1 VVGVYDAMPQMVWTC
16 NFLKEQGVGDGGTK
30 LLQDNMSA
38 MLLEKNGR
46 ASSSKRTKHMDIRYF
61 FIKDRIASGDITL
74 EHCPTESMLA
84 DFFTKPLQG
93 SLFYQLRDQIM
104 NVDRNSKYHSS
115 RRSVLRSAGT
125 GDDDVIPEGAVASDD
140 ERSTCIAD
148 DETNEWTVVKKRRGR
163 TDKAK

>member
-1 VVGVYDAMPQMVWTC
+1 VKYLRGTIDLPLVLKGNAEGDVLWWVDASHAVHPDMKGHTGATMSMGHGSIYASSTKQKLVTRSSTECEVVGVYDAMPQMVWTC

-74 EHCPTESMLA
+74 EHCPTESH
-84 DFFTKPLQG
+84 
-93 SLFYQLRDQIM
+93 LR
-104 NVDRNSKYHSS
+104 
-115 RRSVLRSAGT
+115 
-125 GDDDVIPEGAVASDD
+125 
-140 ERSTCIAD
+140 
-148 DETNEWTVVKKRRGR
+148 
-163 TDKAK
+163 